1 MRTKYSFMT
10 NAELI
15 QMYRHTAPTAD
26 LVEELWLR
34 IERTVVGV
42 ARKPIFAKE
51 DL

>member
-1 MRTKYSFMT
+1 MWTKYSHLT

-15 QMYRHTAPTAD
+15 QLYRHDIPTPE
-26 LVEELWLR
+26 LIEEMWLR
-34 IERTVVGV
+34 IEATVVGV